1 MDLLSQLKADAE
13 EAMREPVAPRPDT
26 AILLLNLGGPVN
38 LDQVEPF
45 LYNLFSDRELIKL
58 PGPAWFQPTYAKGI
72 AKFRRKGTERKYA
85 EIGGGSP
92 LLRQSAAQA
101 SALRSALRAAGRPE
115 PVKLLFRYTQPRAAG
130 LLKAL
135 KQRGITNLVPVTLYP
150 HGCIATTGSSIRE
163 LEREAAK
170 WGMSVQKGVLAY
182 ATDSDYL
189 DALEAPLRA
198 ALEELPYAT
207 VIFSA
212 HSLPMSQIEAGD
224 PYEAEIKATVAAL
237 KSRIG
242 DLPGGSLLAYQSRVG
257 PIRWLTPSLKKVLM
271 DFGGRDVII
280 LPLSFVSEHIETLH
294 ELDIEYAALAR
305 KVGVRTYHRLPAPG
319 VHPSYIRCL
328 TRLTLEALS
337 DSEGARGVAPSHTG
351 L

>member
-1 MDLLSQLKADAE
+1 MDLLSQLRADAE
-13 EAMREPVAPRPDT
+13 EAMAAPKVDT
-26 AILLLNLGGPVN
+26 AVLLLNLGGPVN
-38 LDQVEPF
+38 LDQVESF

-58 PGPAWFQPTYAKGI
+58 PGPAWFQPTYAKAI
-72 AKFRRKGTERKYA
+72 ARFRRKGTSAKYV

-92 LLRQSAAQA
+92 LLRQSAEQA
-101 SALRSALRAAGRPE
+101 SALRKNLREAGHKE
-115 PVKLLFRYTQPRAAG
+115 PVKLLFRYTQPRAQG

-135 KQRGITNLVPVTLYP
+135 KKQGITKLLPVTLYP
-150 HGCIATTGSSIRE
+150 HDCIATTGSSIRE

-170 WGMSVQKGVLAY
+170 MGMSVLKGVLAY

-189 DALEAPLRA
+189 DAMETPLRA

-224 PYEAEIKATVAAL
+224 PYEKEIKATVEAL
-237 KSRIG
+237 KARIG
-242 DLPGGSLLAYQSRVG
+242 DIPGGSVLAYQSRVG
-257 PIRWLTPSLKKVLM
+257 PIRWLTPALKKVLC

-294 ELDIEYAALAR
+294 ELDIEYAALA
-305 KVGVRTYHRLPAPG
+305 KKAGIRTYRRLPAPG
-319 VHPSYIRCL
+319 VNPSYIRCL
-328 TRLTLEALS
+328 TRLTLDALS
-337 DSEGARGVAPSHTG
+337 PGVH